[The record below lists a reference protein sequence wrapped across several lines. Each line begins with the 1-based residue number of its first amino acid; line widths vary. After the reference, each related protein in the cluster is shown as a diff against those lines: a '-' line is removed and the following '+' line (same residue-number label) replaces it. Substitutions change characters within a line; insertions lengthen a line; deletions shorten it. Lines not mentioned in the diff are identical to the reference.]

1 MVEGVDRD
9 FVASQNNAKRLS
21 DRSLLRFQYCSD
33 LHLEFYSDKYDMSK
47 LLEPSANYLIVAG
60 DLCTV
65 EHPNFARFFDEYCS
79 KYKYIFYTTGNH
91 EYYSHTRMCMSDIE
105 IQIRMILDKYP
116 NVIYLQNTCVS
127 LDSNGDITELAEY
140 LPDSVTLCGTTLWS
154 PIKSK
159 LSEMI
164 RRAISDYSMIW
175 VDNNRR
181 ITPSEITQKYKI
193 NHAWLDYE
201 LSDMVSKCV
210 IISHHLPSHSCVDS
224 KYKESPF
231 NCAFAAECDDIIQ
244 RYLSTKSCVWVC
256 GHTHSSIDMDI
267 KERYQNLKKQNDD
280 SVTTSENKC
289 RVVCNP
295 KGYNNENPEYSKSK
309 TFVV

>member
-1 MVEGVDRD
+1 MVEV
-9 FVASQNNAKRLS
+9 V

-65 EHPNFARFFDEYCS
+65 EHPNFARFFDEYRS

-91 EYYSHTRMCMSDIE
+91 EYYSQTRMCMSDIE
-105 IQIRMILDKYP
+105 IQIRTILDKYP

-127 LDSNGDITELAEY
+127 LDSNGDMTELAEY

-154 PIKSK
+154 PIKSR

-175 VDNNRR
+175 VDKNRR

-193 NHAWLDYE
+193 NRAWLDNE

-210 IISHHLPSHSCVDS
+210 VISHHLPSHSCVDS
-224 KYKESPF
+224 KYEGSPF

-244 RYLSTKSCVWVC
+244 KYLSTLDQRRALVRPPSVVSGSLVWVC
-256 GHTHSSIDMDI
+256 GHTHSTIDMDI
-267 KERYQNLKKQNDD
+267 KERQNDD